1 MSQHLPP
8 PVVNP
13 DSQAYWD
20 GAREDRLLIR
30 KCKSCGV
37 THFLPRYLCPACWS
51 TELDWIP
58 ASGRGTVHS
67 YTVIRRAPLAEFVDK
82 VPYVVALI
90 DLEEGP
96 RMMANILGED
106 ALNTRI
112 GDRVEVRF
120 ESRGENAKVPQFIR
134 RAGAGESN

>member
-1 MSQHLPP
+1 MNQNLPP
-8 PVVNP
+8 PIVNP

-20 GAREDRLLIR
+20 GAREDRLMIR
-30 KCKSCGV
+30 KCKSCG
-37 THFLPRYLCPACWS
+37 TAHFLPRYLCPACWS

-67 YTVIRRAPLAEFVDK
+67 YTVIRRAPLPEFIDR

-96 RMMANILGED
+96 RMMANILGD
-106 ALNTRI
+106 SALDTRI
-112 GDRVEVRF
+112 GDQVEVCF
-120 ESRGENAKVPQFIR
+120 EQRGESAKVPQFMR
-134 RAGAGESN
+134 RSGAGGNN